1 MISTS
6 MPRVLCDSCRKP
18 DISLDDA
25 AVYRFAH
32 LIRLTESLLLNLFSE
47 GLLSGTT
54 HTCLGQEICQIS
66 VVRALVEPED
76 HVFSNHRNHGHFL
89 AYTGN
94 FLGLVA
100 EIMGREAG
108 VCGGVGGS
116 QHIAYGNFH
125 ASGVQA
131 GLSAIGV
138 GQAFARRLAG
148 NDGVTAIIVGD
159 GTLGAGLLYESL
171 NLAAIWRLPV
181 LFVVEHNHIAQTTA
195 TRDTIEGGDIAAR
208 GAAFG
213 LKTLWLRDDHP
224 DFLRNVAA
232 FVDQV
237 RNAGPSLLVIDTERL
252 GPHSKGDDLRDSEH
266 MAWIRGRDT
275 LTALGLRLE
284 TSERDAI
291 EADNVALI
299 ARIHELALASPP
311 ASRVQTQH
319 TILRPSI
326 RHPKSAHVPVVGNV
340 RMQLNSALR
349 ELLRD
354 DPRVILLGED
364 LHDPYGGA
372 FKVTTGLST
381 EFPQR
386 VISTPISEAG
396 ITGAGIGL
404 AMSGFL
410 PVVEV
415 MFADFITLC
424 MDQIFNHAV
433 KFPGMFPDTEVPL
446 VIRTP
451 SGGGRGY
458 GPTHSQSPENL
469 FNAVPGLTVVYPSHR
484 HPIGEML
491 KSAVLRW
498 PNPTLFFEHK
508 LLYAQQASIN
518 GYAALDV
525 HSQDPG
531 IDLFPTMAWPS
542 QCPDVTLVCYGGM
555 LPAVE
560 ELREELAAEE
570 LSVEIVVPSLLNPL
584 PRHQLVSY
592 LQAREAVVVFEEGYS
607 DVGFGCAL
615 GSALL
620 ESGFSGRFAR
630 LHAPPVPIPA
640 ARSLE
645 TKILPDRSRML
656 QCVLRALS

>member
-1 MISTS
+1 
-6 MPRVLCDSCRKP
+6 MPRVLCDSCTKP
-18 DISLDDA
+18 DIPLDAA
-25 AVYRFAH
+25 AVYRFGH

-47 GLLSGTT
+47 GLLSGTI
-54 HTCLGQEICQIS
+54 HTCLGQEICQMS
-66 VVRALVEPED
+66 VVRALGESDD

-89 AYTGN
+89 TCTGK

-116 QHIAYGNFH
+116 QHIAFRNFH

-131 GLSAIGV
+131 GLTAIGV
-138 GQAFARRLAG
+138 GQALGRRLAG
-148 NDGVTAIIVGD
+148 KHGVTAIIVGD
-159 GTLGAGLLYESL
+159 GTLGEGLLYESL

-181 LFVVEHNHIAQTTA
+181 LFVVEQNHIAQTTP
-195 TRDTIEGGDIAAR
+195 TRDTIGGGDIAAR

-213 LKTLWLRDDHP
+213 LKTLCLRDDKP
-224 DFLRNVAA
+224 EFLRKVAA
-232 FVDQV
+232 FVDEV
-237 RNAGPSLLVIDTERL
+237 RSAGPALLVIDTERL
-252 GPHSKGDDLRDSEH
+252 GPHSKGDDLRDSERL
-266 MAWIRGRDT
+266 AYIRARDP
-275 LTALGLRLE
+275 LTALGLKLE
-284 TSERDAI
+284 TSEREAI
-291 EADNVALI
+291 EAENRALI
-299 ARIHELALASPP
+299 AQVHERSLASPP
-311 ASRVQTQH
+311 ASQIATPH
-319 TILRPSI
+319 TILRPSVH
-326 RHPKSAHVPVVGNV
+326 HPGSAHLPIQGNV

-354 DPRVILLGED
+354 DARVILLGED

-372 FKVTTGLST
+372 FKVTAGLST
-381 EFPQR
+381 EFPGR
-386 VISTPISEAG
+386 VVSTPISEAG
-396 ITGAGIGL
+396 IAGAGIGL

-415 MFADFITLC
+415 MFADFTTLC

-433 KFPGMFPDTEVPL
+433 KFPGMFPDTDVPL

-469 FNAVPGLTVVYPSHR
+469 FTAVPGLTVVYPSHR
-484 HPIGEML
+484 HRIGEIL
-491 KSAVLRW
+491 KAAVLRW

-508 LLYAQQASIN
+508 LLYGRQATAD
-518 GYAALDV
+518 GYVPLDV
-525 HSQDPG
+525 HPQDRG
-531 IDLFPTMAWPS
+531 LDLFPTVAWPADS
-542 QCPDVTLVCYGGM
+542 PDVTLVCYGGM

-560 ELREELAAEE
+560 ELRDDLVAEE

-584 PRHQLVSY
+584 PRHQLLSH
-592 LQAREAVVVFEEGYS
+592 LKAREAVVVFEEGYS
-607 DVGFGCAL
+607 DAGFGSAL

-620 ESGFSGRFAR
+620 EAGFSGRFAR

-640 ARSLE
+640 ARTLE
-645 TKILPDRSRML
+645 TNIIPNRSQML
-656 QCVLRALS
+656 QSILQVLL